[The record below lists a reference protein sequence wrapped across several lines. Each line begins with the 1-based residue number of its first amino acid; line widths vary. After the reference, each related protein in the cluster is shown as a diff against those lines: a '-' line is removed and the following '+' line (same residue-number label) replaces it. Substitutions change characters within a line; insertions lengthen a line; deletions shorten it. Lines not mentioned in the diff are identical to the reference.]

1 MGLNSQADAIGGMA
15 IGNNVKAYSF
25 AELVVG
31 TYNTEYTP
39 VSDSIYNAADRLF
52 VIGNGYD
59 DLNKS
64 DALVVLKDGTTT
76 IKGSVTANSTLLT
89 SDLRLKKNIVPIS
102 NGLNQILK
110 LNPVSY
116 QKKSSMAST
125 DYSIN
130 ENGFIAQELQKV
142 IPALVNTGSDKDK
155 LLTVNYTALIPVL
168 TKAVQEQQQ
177 QIEAQNKQIE
187 AQQKQIDELKTMML
201 QLMKK

>member
-39 VSDSIYNAADRLF
+39 VSDSVYNAADRLF

-59 DLNKS
+59 ASNKS
-64 DALVVLKDGTTT
+64 DAVVVLKDGTTT
-76 IKGSVTANSTLLT
+76 IAGTVTANSTLLT
-89 SDLRLKKNIVPIS
+89 SDLRLKKNIVPIN

-116 QKKSSMAST
+116 LKKSSIAST

-168 TKAVQEQQQ
+168 TKAIQEQQQ
-177 QIEAQNKQIE
+177 QIE
-187 AQQKQIDELKTMML
+187 AQQKQIDELKTMVL
-201 QLMKK
+201 QLIKK